1 MFKFKW
7 FIIYVRNGFRWKI
20 FRLKLE
26 SVDFKS
32 VDFKRLNLYVRNGFR
47 WKIFRLKLGY
57 LLIGKWCDYP
67 PSGGGCFL
75 IVYVYDTIYGVDT
88 LCYIYYCVN
97 MIRLLR
103 VLFVRY
109 WTYIGVFIYV
119 QFTVCARGFWNTKY
133 ETSKNGF
140 VIETLTKRIFLPKNV
155 VTDKFCG
162 RRHRRVACI
171 FRRFILG
178 IWYITIKWRLTGK
191 NEFLIL
197 AKFVTI
203 RRIIKLI
210 MNVI

>member
-1 MFKFKW
+1 MVNIICSEWIPLENIRFK
-7 FIIYVRNGFRWKI
+7 
-20 FRLKLE
+20 
-26 SVDFKS
+26 
-32 VDFKRLNLYVRNGFR
+32 
-47 WKIFRLKLGY
+47 
-57 LLIGKWCDYP
+57 IGKFWFQKFWFQKVKPIRSEWIPLENIRFKIGIFIDWEVVRLP